1 MVTFKTMLD
10 GSQQILYDGRV
21 IGEIEKR
28 KGEWRMNL
36 HKSCGWLDGDSVE
49 RIGVHMRIM
58 GMV

>member
-1 MVTFKTMLD
+1 MLD